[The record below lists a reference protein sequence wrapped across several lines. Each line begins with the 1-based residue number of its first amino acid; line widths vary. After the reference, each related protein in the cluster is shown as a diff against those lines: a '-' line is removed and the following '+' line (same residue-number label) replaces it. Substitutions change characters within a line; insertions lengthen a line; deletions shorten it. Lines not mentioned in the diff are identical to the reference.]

1 MKKILLTLKICF
13 FSLFFITFSCDD
25 DNPNPNNYGVFPMD
39 LKVEPLPNGGYRYSW
54 NKINSSDFITY
65 TLVGSSTDS
74 IPYISTSSQ
83 LPPKT
88 AVIQVMTD
96 HNAITFT
103 DTVSLPSGNPYIRLF
118 AFLKGRSLSS
128 INKKLTPIVNLK
140 ELSIAPSE
148 FFYSEKKKILVAVDI
163 FSAATNFQVSSGNLH
178 FINTDSLHFPIPTS
192 PVSLFQDSEFYIGD
206 LNSGTGIFVPSS
218 NGFGYNFINLD
229 TRAATFVNVINA
241 SIFTFNSPTT
251 NSRWVVSSNFLN
263 ITSALF
269 PSTNNP
275 ISSFVQPIPTSINA
289 NIINTPYFLRLKND
303 KRTFLAL
310 KPNVDG
316 ANTLRVFNYEI
327 LNDGKLQL
335 LKAVTP
341 SLKIN
346 NTFSKSTPFIFT
358 KDDAYFIC
366 DNKGL
371 VFNALDFTKYK
382 TLAEEVPTGDNINYI
397 DFVLNTVQRTPLGEG
412 GKIYALRNGVRD
424 KKNRVV
430 DIFTYPDFKHE
441 RSIPYKSTPTKL
453 ILKSD
458 HILLV
463 GTSPN
468 NSRAIMFE
476 KVNL

>member
-13 FSLFFITFSCDD
+13 FSLFFITLSCDD
-25 DNPNPNNYGVFPMD
+25 DNPNPSNYGVFPMD
-39 LKVEPLPNGGYRYSW
+39 LKVEPLSNGGYRYSW
-54 NKINSSDFITY
+54 NKINSSDFIAY
-65 TLVGSSTDS
+65 TLVGSSSDS
-74 IPYISTSSQ
+74 IPYISTATQ
-83 LPPKT
+83 LPAKT
-88 AVIQVMTD
+88 SVIQILTD
-96 HNAITFT
+96 PNATTFT
-103 DTVSLPSGNPYIRLF
+103 DTVSLPSGNPYVRLF

-128 INKKLTPIVNLK
+128 INKKLTPIANLK
-140 ELSIAPSE
+140 ELSIVPNE
-148 FFYSEKKKILVAVDI
+148 FFYNEKKKILVAVEV
-163 FSAATNFQVSSGNLH
+163 FGAAPNFQNSTGNLH

-192 PVSLFQDSEFYIGD
+192 SVSFFRDGEFYIGD
-206 LNSGTGIFVPSS
+206 LNSGTGLFVPTS
-218 NGFGYNFINLD
+218 NGFGFNFINLE
-229 TRAATFVNVINA
+229 TRAPTFVSVINA

-251 NSRWVVSSNFLN
+251 NSWWLVSSNISN
-263 ITSALF
+263 IASTPFPFSNNVVSTS
-269 PSTNNP
+269 
-275 ISSFVQPIPTSINA
+275 VQPIPFTS

-346 NTFSKSTPFIFT
+346 SAFSKSTPFIFT

-371 VFNALDFTKYK
+371 VFNALTYTKYK
-382 TLAEEVPTGDNINYI
+382 TLAEEVPTGDNINYT
-397 DFVLNTVQRTPLGEG
+397 DFVLNTEG
-412 GKIYALRNGVRD
+412 GKIYALRNGLRD

-453 ILKSD
+453 ILKND

-463 GTSPN
+463 GASPN
-468 NSRAIMFE
+468 NSRATMIE
-476 KVNL
+476 KINL